1 MGYATHRIAA
11 NAPYNA
17 RSLRP
22 PEPAQRALA
31 LPSNNNFASA
41 ALVLGNAMDFARA
54 ANGTA
59 GTPAGAPTPADENF
73 DAAVRLYAAGH
84 WQQAFANLAT
94 LADKGHAVAAK
105 LALLMLRYGTTV
117 YGTTFTVHP
126 GQVARWAQ
134 RVLRTGSRAT
144 SRATASPSS
153 MTAIA

>member
-22 PEPAQRALA
+22 SELAQRAWA
-31 LPSNNNFASA
+31 PPPANNFASA
-41 ALVLGNAMDFARA
+41 ALVLGNAMDFAHA
-54 ANGTA
+54 ANGA
-59 GTPAGAPTPADENF
+59 AGAPTPADEGF

-84 WQQAFANLAT
+84 WEQAFVNLAT
-94 LADKGHAVAAK
+94 LADQGHAVAAK
-105 LALLMLRYGTTV
+105 LALLMLRYGATV
-117 YGTTFTVHP
+117 YGSTFTVHP